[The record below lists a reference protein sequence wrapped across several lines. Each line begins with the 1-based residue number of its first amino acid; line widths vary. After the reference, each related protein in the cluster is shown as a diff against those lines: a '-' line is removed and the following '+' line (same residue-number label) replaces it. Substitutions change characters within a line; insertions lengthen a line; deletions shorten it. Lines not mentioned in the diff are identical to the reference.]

1 MASPAAALLAAYNGK
16 LSQTPGNNYGGFNP
30 FGVQSGTQTNQ
41 ASTYNPGIQA
51 QQEVGQAQDAYKSQ
65 QAVARSQLQASLAP
79 SSVGGQSSLPDS
91 NNQTST
97 NSDPFAGFNSLIGS
111 INQRGVDATGATQL
125 ETQATWQ
132 NKLGGLAQEYQKNLS
147 QPASWGQGTVDS
159 ILGKLGVKSGQGQG
173 FGFSGGFDGQGIAL
187 PAGADP
193 NSPGSR
199 AVALAEQVAKSN
211 VPYVWGGNSLTQG
224 VDCSGLVQQV
234 YGRLGI
240 QLPRTSSEQAKY
252 GKVVPNLGQALPGDL
267 ILMYSPY
274 EPTELQ
280 QYGHV
285 GIYIGNGQMVEA
297 PGTGKNVRIAPIYN
311 MTKIV
316 RPW

>member
-1 MASPAAALLAAYNGK
+1 MANPAAALLAAYNGK

-30 FGVQSGTQTNQ
+30 FNPQFG
-41 ASTYNPGIQA
+41 ASPDSSNTYNPGVQA
-51 QQEVGQAQDAYKSQ
+51 QQEVGQAQNAYKSQ
-65 QAVARSQLQASLAP
+65 QAIARSQLQASLEP
-79 SSVGGQSSLPDS
+79 SSIGGSVQGTTEPNS
-91 NNQTST
+91 NPSQQ
-97 NSDPFAGFNSLIGS
+97 DPFAGFDARIRG
-111 INQRGVDATGATQL
+111 INQRGVDATSLAQ
-125 ETQATWQ
+125 QDAAINWQ
-132 NKLGGLAQEYQKNLS
+132 NKLSGLAQDYQKNMS
-147 QPASWGQGTVDS
+147 QPALWGQGTIDS
-159 ILGKLGVKSGQGQG
+159 ILGKLGIKPGQSQ
-173 FGFSGGFDGQGIAL
+173 GGFDFSGQSVAL
-187 PAGADP
+187 PAGVDP

-199 AVALAEQVAKSN
+199 AVALAEQVARNN

-240 QLPRTSSEQAKY
+240 QLPRTSTEQAKY
-252 GKVVPNLGQALPGDL
+252 GKVVPNLAQALPGDL

-274 EPTELQ
+274 EPAGLQ